1 MHERISYILHG
12 NNKLRFTFI
21 YSKISDRC
29 RVWSVARSQVIWFN
43 FVLPAC
49 HEIFTASP
57 WERSGSD
64 LLQLNYLVFSLRT
77 STIKSNKASVWL
89 VCHCECDVW
98 STSHSLS
105 PSLSLSLWASPLWF
119 PSLSTLLSNEAEI
132 PLKSWILEAYVKF
145 SFSSHHTLSLFIRH
159 VKRLPPISRKSQHP
173 PALTSINQTACKRVL
188 MIYASGW
195 APCSHGKLCLD
206 NSPRGMIISEALAP
220 LIWLPH

>member
-1 MHERISYILHG
+1 MHERSSYIVHG

-105 PSLSLSLWASPLWF
+105 LPLSFSVSLSSLIPVTLDSVIQRSRNTIKKLDSGSLCQVFIFF
-119 PSLSTLLSNEAEI
+119 PS
-132 PLKSWILEAYVKF
+132 
-145 SFSSHHTLSLFIRH
+145 HTLSL
-159 VKRLPPISRKSQHP
+159 HP
-173 PALTSINQTACKRVL
+173 PCKAAATHLLEVPAPTRINL
-188 MIYASGW
+188 Y
-195 APCSHGKLCLD
+195 
-206 NSPRGMIISEALAP
+206 
-220 LIWLPH
+220 